1 MELLLN
7 LAWLLLALPAYWLW
21 CSRSVAAVARKP
33 SAWQCLFALG
43 CVIVVLF
50 PVISA
55 TDDLCAM
62 RAEFEESPCSKHSI
76 RQHSNERLSASKWHI
91 QPALIFSSNFS
102 FTGDP
107 GWHSTPA
114 PHGSTLEARVDLR
127 PGRSPP
133 SSLLA

>member
-21 CSRSVAAVARKP
+21 RDRGGDSVARRP
-33 SAWQCLFALG
+33 TAWQCLFALG

-62 RAEFEESPCSKHSI
+62 RAEFEESPSGKHSV
-76 RQHSNERLSASKWHI
+76 RQHSNERLSASKWHT
-91 QPALIFSSNFS
+91 QPALILTSDFS
-102 FTGDP
+102 FAGTQ
-107 GWHSTPA
+107 GWHSAPA
-114 PHGSTLEARVDLR
+114 PHPSKMEGCIELR

-133 SSLLA
+133 NLLFG

>member
-21 CSRSVAAVARKP
+21 RDRGGDSVARRP
-33 SAWQCLFALG
+33 TAWQCLFALG

-62 RAEFEESPCSKHSI
+62 RAEFEESPSGKHSF
-76 RQHSNERLSASKWHI
+76 RQHTNERLSASKWHT
-91 QPALIFSSNFS
+91 QPALILTSDFS
-102 FTGDP
+102 FAGTP

-114 PHGSTLEARVDLR
+114 PHPSTLEGPTELR

-133 SSLLA
+133 NLLFG